1 MHPNPSQGVYHQQK
15 ILLRNTKAYKLNP
28 PNYLATPKSL
38 KQVTT
43 NTNESILNI
52 SPRLH
57 HTNSPSK
64 VLQESS
70 RVYFHET
77 LVPSH
82 MDSNPVTSSILYVL
96 SFTNSIP
103 SSIFQVLSFKNPSTF
118 LPCIN
123 TSIKTRGK
131 FFFKTQ
137 MIQSSLK

>member
-1 MHPNPSQGVYHQQK
+1 MHPTPTYGVYHQQK
-15 ILLRNTKAYKLNP
+15 TLMRNTKAYKLIP
-28 PNYLATPKSL
+28 PNYLAKPKSL

-43 NTNESILNI
+43 NTNKSILNI

-70 RVYFHET
+70 RVYFPQT

-82 MDSNPVTSSILYVL
+82 MDSNPSTSSILYIF
-96 SFTNSIP
+96 SFTNPIP
-103 SSIFQVLSFKNPSTF
+103 SSIFQVLSFKNHSTF

-131 FFFKTQ
+131 FFFKIQ
-137 MIQSSLK
+137 LIQSTLT